1 MKKLNF
7 KVLKT
12 DIVHRGRVFDLKID
26 EIVYDSGNMGYRET
40 AVHPGGAV
48 VLPVKD
54 DGDIIFVN
62 QFRFP
67 HNQFVLE
74 LPAGKLDNNE
84 DPFLCAKR
92 ELTEETGYS
101 SENITKLGAIFTT
114 PGFSNEVLHIYL
126 AKELKEGEHNRE
138 EGEFGMEVIS
148 LSLKEVEEKIKSGA
162 IVDAKTICGILYY
175 KLSLNN

>member
-12 DIVHRGRVFDLKID
+12 DIVHKGRVFDLKID
-26 EIVYDSGNMGYRET
+26 EIVYDSGNIGYRET

-54 DGDIIFVN
+54 NGDIIFVN

-67 HNQFVLE
+67 HDQFVLE
-74 LPAGKLDNNE
+74 LPAGKLDFNE
-84 DPFLCAKR
+84 DPFVCAKR
-92 ELTEETGYS
+92 ELTEETGYN

-114 PGFSNEVLHIYL
+114 PGFSDEILHIYL
-126 AKELKEGEHNRE
+126 AKNLIEGKHNRE

-148 LSLKEVEEKIKSGA
+148 LSLKEAEEKIKTGE